1 VLRYTVRFASSGMRP
16 AGGLTGMADKGGD
29 RELPQRFGGD
39 ARAATS
45 PSGSRAAPVLSDEL
59 RQRLEAAVTAERS
72 VAAAHEQDRP
82 TGGEVTTPSVRSRN
96 GLGGT
101 SLPDPRGGGRAGS
114 ADAAQERPRAA
125 NAGPLTEDEVTE
137 WIGTAGK
144 SPEAAPDVEPESA
157 SWLGAGLAALIVIPA
172 LVIGSLTVVAVRHFT
187 GTRAPSAT
195 AAGQEAATRHETAVR
210 GQAAAWVVQQVTRG
224 VPVSCDQVMC
234 AALEARGLPARDLL
248 VLGPM
253 SRDPR
258 SSAVVVET
266 GAVRALFGTSLARAW
281 APAVLASFGSG
292 SAGITV
298 RVVASH
304 GAVAYQTALAGEMAA
319 AKAAGAR
326 LLADRRITVQTSAR
340 SQLTGGLVDLRLLS
354 ALTALSRHL
363 PVSVVGFG
371 NVGPGVSAGV
381 PFRFA
386 DLSPT
391 APTGPAS
398 PAGGLTQA
406 GYARSVRSALSG
418 LDTSFRPART
428 VPVVLP
434 DGRAVLRV
442 EFTAPSPLQA

>member
-1 VLRYTVRFASSGMRP
+1 
-16 AGGLTGMADKGGD
+16 MADKGGD

-82 TGGEVTTPSVRSRN
+82 TGGEVTTPSGRSRN

-144 SPEAAPDVEPESA
+144 SPEAAPDVAPDAEPESA

-195 AAGQEAATRHETAVR
+195 AAGQEAATRHEAAVR

-234 AALEARGLPARDLL
+234 AALEALGLPARDVL
-248 VLGPM
+248 VLGPI

-266 GAVRALFGTSLARAW
+266 GAVRALFGTSLDRAW

-326 LLADRRITVQTSAR
+326 LLADRQITVQTSAR
-340 SQLTGGLVDLRLLS
+340 SQLIGGLVDLRLLS

-371 NVGPGVSAGV
+371 NVGPGMSAGV
-381 PFRFA
+381 PLRFA
-386 DLSPT
+386 DLNPT
-391 APTGPAS
+391 APTGRAS

-442 EFTAPSPLQA
+442 EFTAPSPLQPSGS

>member
-1 VLRYTVRFASSGMRP
+1 
-16 AGGLTGMADKGGD
+16 MADKGGD
-29 RELPQRFGGD
+29 RELTQRFRGD
-39 ARAATS
+39 TRAGTS
-45 PSGSRAAPVLSDEL
+45 PSGSPAAPVLSPEL
-59 RQRLEAAVTAERS
+59 RERLEAAVIAERS
-72 VAAAHEQDRP
+72 VEAGREPDRP
-82 TGGEVTTPSVRSRN
+82 VGGEVTTPS
-96 GLGGT
+96 
-101 SLPDPRGGGRAGS
+101 A
-114 ADAAQERPRAA
+114 RAA

-144 SPEAAPDVEPESA
+144 SPEAAPDVAPCVAPDAEPESA

-195 AAGQEAATRHETAVR
+195 AAGQEAATRHEAAVR
-210 GQAAAWVVQQVTRG
+210 GQAAAWVAQQVSPG
-224 VPVSCDQVMC
+224 VAVSCDQVMC
-234 AALEARGLPARDLL
+234 AALEARGLPSRDLL
-248 VLGPM
+248 VLGPL

-266 GAVRALFGTSLARAW
+266 GAVRALFGTSLDRAW

-292 SAGITV
+292 SASITV

-304 GAVAYQTALAGEMAA
+304 GAVAYQTAQASDMAA

-340 SQLTGGLVDLRLLS
+340 SQLTGGLVDLRLMS

-371 NVGPGVSAGV
+371 NVGPGVSAGI
-381 PFRFA
+381 PLRYA
-386 DLSPT
+386 DLSQ
-391 APTGPAS
+391 
-398 PAGGLTQA
+398 AGDQTQA

-418 LDTSFRPART
+418 LDTSFRPVRT
-428 VPVVLP
+428 VPVMLP
-434 DGRAVLRV
+434 DGQAVLRV
-442 EFTAPSPLQA
+442 EFAAPSPLGMSGS

>member
-1 VLRYTVRFASSGMRP
+1 
-16 AGGLTGMADKGGD
+16 MADKGGD
-29 RELPQRFGGD
+29 KELPQRFRGE

-45 PSGSRAAPVLSDEL
+45 PSGSSVAP
-59 RQRLEAAVTAERS
+59 VTAERS
-72 VAAAHEQDRP
+72 VAAARDQDRP
-82 TGGEVTTPSVRSRN
+82 ASGEVTTPSVRS
-96 GLGGT
+96 GSDPGGT
-101 SLPDPRGGGRAGS
+101 SLADARGGRAGS

-137 WIGTAGK
+137 WIGTASK
-144 SPEAAPDVEPESA
+144 SPEAAPDVTPDAEPESA

-187 GTRAPSAT
+187 GTRPGSPPSA
-195 AAGQEAATRHETAVR
+195 APARHEAAIR
-210 GQAAAWVVQQVTRG
+210 GQAAAWVAQQVSRG
-224 VPVSCDQVMC
+224 VTVSCDRVMC
-234 AALEARGLPARDLL
+234 AALEARGLPARGLL
-248 VLGPM
+248 VLEPL

-258 SSAVVVET
+258 SSAIVVET
-266 GAVRALFGTSLARAW
+266 GAVRALFGTSLDRAW

-304 GAVAYQTALAGEMAA
+304 GAVAYQTALVGDMAA

-326 LLADRRITVQTSAR
+326 LLADRRISVQTSAR

-363 PVSVVGFG
+363 RVSVMGFG
-371 NVGPGVSAGV
+371 NVGPGVSAGI
-381 PFRFA
+381 PLRYA

-391 APTGPAS
+391 S
-398 PAGGLTQA
+398 QAGGVTQA
-406 GYARSVRSALSG
+406 GYAQSVRSALGG
-418 LDTSFRPART
+418 LDTRVGQART

-434 DGRAVLRV
+434 DGQAVLRV
-442 EFTAPSPLQA
+442 EFTAPSPLQPSGS

>member
-1 VLRYTVRFASSGMRP
+1 
-16 AGGLTGMADKGGD
+16 MADKGGE
-29 RELPQRFGGD
+29 RELPQRFRGD

-45 PSGSRAAPVLSDEL
+45 PSGSPAAPVLS
-59 RQRLEAAVTAERS
+59 A
-72 VAAAHEQDRP
+72 
-82 TGGEVTTPSVRSRN
+82 GGEVTTPSVRSRN
-96 GLGGT
+96 GLDGT
-101 SLPDPRGGGRAGS
+101 SPPDPRDGGRAGS
-114 ADAAQERPRAA
+114 ADAAQEPPRAA
-125 NAGPLTEDEVTE
+125 NAGPPTEDEVTE

-144 SPEAAPDVEPESA
+144 SPEAAPGVAPDTEPDAEPDAEPESA

-187 GTRAPSAT
+187 GTGRPPSAA
-195 AAGQEAATRHETAVR
+195 AAGQEAATRHEAAVR
-210 GQAAAWVVQQVTRG
+210 GQAAAWVAQQVSPG
-224 VPVSCDQVMC
+224 VAVSCDQLMC
-234 AALEARGLPARDLL
+234 AALEAHGLPSRDLL
-248 VLGPM
+248 VLGPL

-266 GAVRALFGTSLARAW
+266 GAVRALFGTSLDRAW

-304 GAVAYQTALAGEMAA
+304 GAVAYQTALASDMAA

-340 SQLTGGLVDLRLLS
+340 SQLTGGLVDLRLMS

-381 PFRFA
+381 PLRYA
-386 DLSPT
+386 DLT
-391 APTGPAS
+391 PTGPTS
-398 PAGGLTQA
+398 QAGGQTQA

-418 LDTSFRPART
+418 LDTSFRPVRT

-434 DGRAVLRV
+434 DGQAVLRV
-442 EFTAPSPLQA
+442 EFTAPSPLQVPGSQGPP

>member
-1 VLRYTVRFASSGMRP
+1 
-16 AGGLTGMADKGGD
+16 MADTGGD
-29 RELPQRFGGD
+29 RELTQRLRGD
-39 ARAATS
+39 ARAATA
-45 PSGSRAAPVLSDEL
+45 PSGSPAAPVLSAEL
-59 RQRLEAAVTAERS
+59 RERLEAAVIAERS
-72 VAAAHEQDRP
+72 VAAARKKAGP
-82 TGGEVTTPSVRSRN
+82 AGGEVTTPSVRGGN

-101 SLPDPRGGGRAGS
+101 SLPDPRGGGPAGS
-114 ADAAQERPRAA
+114 ADTAQERARAA

-144 SPEAAPDVEPESA
+144 SQEAAPSVAPGVAPDAEPESA

-172 LVIGSLTVVAVRHFT
+172 LVIGSLTVVAARHFT
-187 GTRAPSAT
+187 GTGSPPSA
-195 AAGQEAATRHETAVR
+195 AEAGREAATRHEAAVR
-210 GQAAAWVVQQVTRG
+210 GQAAAWVARQVSPG
-224 VPVSCDQVMC
+224 VAVSCDQVMC
-234 AALEARGLPARDLL
+234 GALEARGLPSRDLL
-248 VLGPM
+248 VLGPL

-266 GAVRALFGTSLARAW
+266 GAVRALFGTSLDRAW

-304 GAVAYQTALAGEMAA
+304 GAVAYQTAQAGDTAA

-326 LLADRRITVQTSAR
+326 LLANRRITVQTSAR
-340 SQLTGGLVDLRLLS
+340 SQLTGGLVDLRLMS

-381 PFRFA
+381 PLRYA
-386 DLSPT
+386 DLSP
-391 APTGPAS
+391 AS
-398 PAGGLTQA
+398 QAGGQTQA
-406 GYARSVRSALSG
+406 GYARSVRSALSR
-418 LDTSFRPART
+418 LDTSFRPVRT

-434 DGRAVLRV
+434 DGQAVLRV
-442 EFTAPSPLQA
+442 EFAAPSPLQPSDSQGPP

>member
-1 VLRYTVRFASSGMRP
+1 MLRYTVRYASSGMCS

-29 RELPQRFGGD
+29 RELPQRFRGD

-45 PSGSRAAPVLSDEL
+45 PSGSPAAPVLS
-59 RQRLEAAVTAERS
+59 A
-72 VAAAHEQDRP
+72 
-82 TGGEVTTPSVRSRN
+82 GGEVTTPSVRSRN
-96 GLGGT
+96 GLDGT
-101 SLPDPRGGGRAGS
+101 SLPDPRDGGRAGS
-114 ADAAQERPRAA
+114 ADAAQEPPRAA
-125 NAGPLTEDEVTE
+125 NAGPPTEDEVTE

-144 SPEAAPDVEPESA
+144 SPEAAPAVIPEAAPDAEPESA

-187 GTRAPSAT
+187 GTGRPPSAA
-195 AAGQEAATRHETAVR
+195 AAGQEAATRHAAAVR
-210 GQAAAWVVQQVTRG
+210 GQAAAWVAQQVSPG
-224 VPVSCDQVMC
+224 VAVSCDQVMC
-234 AALEARGLPARDLL
+234 AALEARGLPSRDLL
-248 VLGPM
+248 VLGPL

-266 GAVRALFGTSLARAW
+266 GAVRALFGTSLDRAW

-292 SAGITV
+292 SASITV

-304 GAVAYQTALAGEMAA
+304 GAVAYQTAQAGDMAA

-340 SQLTGGLVDLRLLS
+340 SQLIGGLVDLRLMS

-381 PFRFA
+381 PLRYA

-391 APTGPAS
+391 S
-398 PAGGLTQA
+398 QAGGQTQA

-418 LDTSFRPART
+418 LDTSFRPVRT

-434 DGRAVLRV
+434 DGQAVLRV
-442 EFTAPSPLQA
+442 EFAAPSPLGMSGS

>member
-1 VLRYTVRFASSGMRP
+1 MLRYTVRFASSGMRP

-29 RELPQRFGGD
+29 KELPQRFRGE

-45 PSGSRAAPVLSDEL
+45 PSGSPVAPVT
-59 RQRLEAAVTAERS
+59 ATAERS
-72 VAAAHEQDRP
+72 VAAARDQDRP
-82 TGGEVTTPSVRSRN
+82 AGGEVTTPSVRS
-96 GLGGT
+96 GSDPGGT
-101 SLPDPRGGGRAGS
+101 SLPDARGGRAGS

-137 WIGTAGK
+137 WIGTASK
-144 SPEAAPDVEPESA
+144 PPEAAPDITPDAEPESA

-187 GTRAPSAT
+187 GTRAGSPPSA
-195 AAGQEAATRHETAVR
+195 APARHEAAIR
-210 GQAAAWVVQQVTRG
+210 GQAAAWVAQQVSRG
-224 VPVSCDQVMC
+224 VTVSCDRVMC
-234 AALEARGLPARDLL
+234 AALEARGLPSRDLL
-248 VLGPM
+248 VLGPR
-253 SRDPR
+253 SPDPR
-258 SSAVVVET
+258 STAVVVET
-266 GAVRALFGTSLARAW
+266 GAVRALFGTSLDRAW

-304 GAVAYQTALAGEMAA
+304 GAVAYQTAQAGDTAA

-340 SQLTGGLVDLRLLS
+340 SQLTGGLVDLRLMS

-381 PFRFA
+381 PLRYA

-391 APTGPAS
+391 S
-398 PAGGLTQA
+398 QAGGLTQA

-418 LDTSFRPART
+418 LDTSFRPVRT

-434 DGRAVLRV
+434 DGQAVLRV
-442 EFTAPSPLQA
+442 EFSATSPLQVSGS

>member
-1 VLRYTVRFASSGMRP
+1 MLRYTVRFASSGMRP
-16 AGGLTGMADKGGD
+16 AGGLTGMADKGSD
-29 RELPQRFGGD
+29 KELPQPSRGE

-45 PSGSRAAPVLSDEL
+45 PSGSPVAPVLSAEL
-59 RQRLEAAVTAERS
+59 RQRLETAVTAERA
-72 VAAAHEQDRP
+72 VAAAREQDKP
-82 TGGEVTTPSVRSRN
+82 VGGEVTTPSVRSGN

-101 SLPDPRGGGRAGS
+101 SLPDARGGGRAGS
-114 ADAAQERPRAA
+114 ADAAREQPRSA
-125 NAGPLTEDEVTE
+125 NAGPITEDEVTE

-144 SPEAAPDVEPESA
+144 FPEGAPGVAPDAEPESA

-187 GTRAPSAT
+187 GTRAGSSLSSAP
-195 AAGQEAATRHETAVR
+195 ARHEAAVR
-210 GQAAAWVVQQVTRG
+210 GQAAAWIAQQVSRS
-224 VPVSCDQVMC
+224 VAVSCDRVMC

-248 VLGPM
+248 VLGPL

-266 GAVRALFGTSLARAW
+266 GAVRALFGTSLDRAW

-304 GAVAYQTALAGEMAA
+304 GAVAYQTALAGDMAA

-326 LLADRRITVQTSAR
+326 LLADRRISVQTSAR
-340 SQLTGGLVDLRLLS
+340 AQLTEGLVDLRLMS

-371 NVGPGVSAGV
+371 NVGPGASADV
-381 PFRFA
+381 ALRYA
-386 DLSPT
+386 D
-391 APTGPAS
+391 
-398 PAGGLTQA
+398 LTQA

-418 LDTSFRPART
+418 LDTSIRPVRT

-434 DGRAVLRV
+434 DGQAVLRV
-442 EFTAPSPLQA
+442 EFAAPSPLQVSGSQSGAG

>member
-1 VLRYTVRFASSGMRP
+1 
-16 AGGLTGMADKGGD
+16 MADKGGD
-29 RELPQRFGGD
+29 RELPQRFRGD

-45 PSGSRAAPVLSDEL
+45 PSGSPAAPVLSAEL
-59 RQRLEAAVTAERS
+59 RQRLEAAVIAERS
-72 VAAAHEQDRP
+72 VAAAP
-82 TGGEVTTPSVRSRN
+82 GTGQ
-96 GLGGT
+96 
-101 SLPDPRGGGRAGS
+101 
-114 ADAAQERPRAA
+114 ADAAGRSGPRAA
-125 NAGPLTEDEVTE
+125 SAGPLTEDEVTE

-144 SPEAAPDVEPESA
+144 SPEAAPGVAPGVAPDAEPESA

-187 GTRAPSAT
+187 GTGSAQRRR
-195 AAGQEAATRHETAVR
+195 GRPEAAARHEAAVR
-210 GQAAAWVVQQVTRG
+210 GQAAAWVAQQVSPG
-224 VPVSCDQVMC
+224 VAVSCDQVMC
-234 AALEARGLPARDLL
+234 AALEARGLPSRDLL
-248 VLGPM
+248 VLGPL
-253 SRDPR
+253 SPDPR

-266 GAVRALFGTSLARAW
+266 GAVRALFGTSLDRAW

-304 GAVAYQTALAGEMAA
+304 GAVAYQTALAGDMAA

-340 SQLTGGLVDLRLLS
+340 SQLTGGLVDLRLMS

-381 PFRFA
+381 PLRYA
-386 DLSPT
+386 DLSP
-391 APTGPAS
+391 AS
-398 PAGGLTQA
+398 QAGGLTQA

-418 LDTSFRPART
+418 LDTSFRPVRT

-434 DGRAVLRV
+434 DGQAVLRV
-442 EFTAPSPLQA
+442 EFTAPSPLGMSGS

>member
-1 VLRYTVRFASSGMRP
+1 MLRYTVRYASSGMCS
-16 AGGLTGMADKGGD
+16 AGGLTGMADQGGD
-29 RELPQRFGGD
+29 RELPQRFRGGT
-39 ARAATS
+39 RAATS
-45 PSGSRAAPVLSDEL
+45 PSGSPAAPVLSA
-59 RQRLEAAVTAERS
+59 R
-72 VAAAHEQDRP
+72 
-82 TGGEVTTPSVRSRN
+82 GEVTTPWVRSRN

-101 SLPDPRGGGRAGS
+101 SLPDPRSGDRAGS
-114 ADAAQERPRAA
+114 ADTAQERPRAA

-144 SPEAAPDVEPESA
+144 SQEAAPDVAPGVAPDAEPESA

-187 GTRAPSAT
+187 GTGRPPSAA
-195 AAGQEAATRHETAVR
+195 AAGQEAATRHEAAVR
-210 GQAAAWVVQQVTRG
+210 GQAAAWVAQQVSPG
-224 VPVSCDQVMC
+224 VAVSCDQVMC
-234 AALEARGLPARDLL
+234 AALEARGLPSRDLL
-248 VLGPM
+248 VLGPL

-266 GAVRALFGTSLARAW
+266 GAVRALFGTSLDRAW

-292 SAGITV
+292 SAGITI

-304 GAVAYQTALAGEMAA
+304 GAVAYQTAQASDMAA

-340 SQLTGGLVDLRLLS
+340 SQLTGGLVDLRLMS

-381 PFRFA
+381 PLRYA

-391 APTGPAS
+391 S
-398 PAGGLTQA
+398 QAGGQTQA

-418 LDTSFRPART
+418 LDTSLRPVRT

-434 DGRAVLRV
+434 DGQAVLRV
-442 EFTAPSPLQA
+442 EFTAPSPLQVPGTQGPP